1 MKQNLS
7 DIEYGNR
14 KRRTKGEEFLEA
26 MNAVIPWEEMMALID
41 PHYYAG
47 TRGRPPRGIETMLR
61 MYLLQV

>member
-1 MKQNLS
+1 
-7 DIEYGNR
+7 
-14 KRRTKGEEFLEA
+14 